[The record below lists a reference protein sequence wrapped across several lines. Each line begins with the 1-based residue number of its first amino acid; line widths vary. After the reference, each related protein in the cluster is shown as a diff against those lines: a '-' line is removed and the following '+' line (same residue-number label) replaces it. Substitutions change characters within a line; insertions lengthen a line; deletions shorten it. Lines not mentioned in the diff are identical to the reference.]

1 MSNSAGKK
9 FDSGRL
15 APGVRATPAHLLAF
29 ALPQLCALCRA
40 PGGLHLVCHACAAA
54 LPWLGRACARCALSS
69 VQPCCP
75 ACRSGPPPWAHA
87 HAAWRYAFPVD
98 RLLQGLK
105 YGGEL
110 ALARP
115 LGEGLA
121 GALVDARAER
131 PDWLVPMPL
140 APARARTRGY
150 NQSRL
155 IAAVL
160 SRALGVPLHDALAR
174 TRETPPQAGLALAA
188 RTANVA
194 GAFAASARVAGLHLA
209 IVDDVMTTGATLAA
223 ATRAAL
229 QAGARRVDVWVCA
242 RTPPPDDR

>member
-1 MSNSAGKK
+1 LSNFQAET
-9 FDSGRL
+9 FDSQALARRNGKRPGRL
-15 APGVRATPAHLLAF
+15 LGL

-40 PGGLHLVCHACAAA
+40 PAGTHLLCHACAAA
-54 LPWLGRACARCALSS
+54 LPSLGPACARCALPWT
-69 VQPCCP
+69 QACCP
-75 ACRSGPPPWAHA
+75 ACRRRPPPWRRA

-121 GALVDARAER
+121 NALLDAGAER
-131 PDWLVPMPL
+131 PDRLVPMPL
-140 APARARTRGY
+140 AAARARARGF

-160 SRALGVPLHDALAR
+160 ARALRVPLHDALAR
-174 TRETPPQAGLALAA
+174 MRETPPQAGLSLAA
-188 RTANVA
+188 RVTNVA
-194 GAFAASARVAGLHLA
+194 NAFHADARVAGRHLA
-209 IVDDVMTTGATLAA
+209 IVDDVMTTGATLAS
-223 ATRAAL
+223 ATRALKA
-229 QAGARRVDVWVCA
+229 AGAADVHTWVVA
-242 RTPPPDDR
+242 RTLPPAA

>member
-1 MSNSAGKK
+1 LSNFQVEK
-9 FDSGRL
+9 FDSQAL
-15 APGVRATPAHLLAF
+15 ARRYRARSARLLAL

-40 PGGLHLVCHACAAA
+40 SAGVHLLCDACVAA
-54 LPWLGRACARCALSS
+54 LPSLGAACARCALPSTKA
-69 VQPCCP
+69 CCP
-75 ACRSGPPPWAHA
+75 ACRRRPPPWLRA

-121 GALVDARAER
+121 NALLDARAER
-131 PDWLVPMPL
+131 PDGLVAMPL
-140 APARARTRGY
+140 ASARARKRGF

-155 IAAVL
+155 IASVL
-160 SRALGVPLHDALAR
+160 ARALGVPLHDALAR
-174 TRETPPQAGLALAA
+174 RRETPPQAGLSLAA
-188 RTANVA
+188 RAANVA
-194 GAFAASARVAGLHLA
+194 GAFHADAREAGRHLP
-209 IVDDVMTTGATLAA
+209 IVYDVMTTGASLAA
-223 ATRAAL
+223 ATQAAL
-229 QAGARRVDVWVCA
+229 QAGARRIDVWVCA